1 MQAENS
7 AWLCAFVPLPAKRHL
22 PNGNYYSAKDNPM
35 NQSPK
40 ISIPQFNSIAEEA
53 AFWDGH
59 DTAEFEDE
67 FEEIDVE
74 FEMPLLQRGLVIMLD
89 EPYLSQLKTLADQQH
104 QQVTNL
110 AKEWLIERL
119 EIANV

>member
-1 MQAENS
+1 
-7 AWLCAFVPLPAKRHL
+7 
-22 PNGNYYSAKDNPM
+22 M

-53 AFWDGH
+53 AFWDVH
-59 DTAEFEDE
+59 DTAEFEAE
-67 FEEIDVE
+67 FEEVDVE

-89 EPYLSQLKTLADQQH
+89 EPYLSQLKMLADQQH

-119 EIANV
+119 EIAKV